1 MSDAASHIP
10 GFLGYLTD
18 LGDSALL
25 VPASA
30 LLAVYLF
37 YLGSRRTATAWLSA
51 LALCVA
57 LTALSKVAFA
67 ACGSLVPGLGV
78 RSPSGHTSMSATFYG
93 CAALMFAGDAE
104 RRVQA
109 GLFGAGTALVLVIA
123 ATRVLLQAHSL
134 GEVAV
139 GLSIGVASVGWFA
152 GRHFAHP
159 PHRVPW
165 VPVVAGIAALAV
177 VMHGWHLQFERLF
190 FALAAFLRINLSVC
204 A

>member
-1 MSDAASHIP
+1 MSDVAGHVL

-37 YLGSRRTATAWLSA
+37 CLGSRGTAATWLSA

-67 ACGSLVPGLGV
+67 ACGSLVPALGV
-78 RSPSGHTSMSATFYG
+78 SSPSGHTSMSATFYG

-104 RRVQA
+104 RRVRA
-109 GLFGAGTALVLVIA
+109 GLLAAGTVLVFVIA
-123 ATRVLLQAHSL
+123 ASRVLLQAHSL
-134 GEVAV
+134 GEVAI

-152 GRHFAHP
+152 GRHFAKP
-159 PHRVPW
+159 PRPVPW
-165 VPVVAGIAALAV
+165 VPVVAGIVALAV
-177 VMHGWHLQFERLF
+177 VMHGWHWQFERLF
-190 FALAAFLRINLSVC
+190 YAFAAFLRINLSVC

>member
-1 MSDAASHIP
+1 MNDAAGHVAA
-10 GFLGYLTD
+10 FLGYLTD

-30 LLAVYLF
+30 LLPVYLF
-37 YLGSRRTATAWLSA
+37 CLGSRRTAATWLSA
-51 LALCVA
+51 LALCVV

-67 ACGSLVPGLGV
+67 ACGSLAPVLGV
-78 RSPSGHTSMSATFYG
+78 SSPSGHTSMSATFYG
-93 CAALMFAGDAE
+93 CAALTFAGDAE
-104 RRVQA
+104 RRVRA
-109 GLFGAGTALVLVIA
+109 GFLAAGTALVFVIA

-152 GRHFAHP
+152 GRYFANP
-159 PHRVPW
+159 PRPVPW
-165 VPVVAGIAALAV
+165 VPVVAGVVALAV
-177 VMHGWHLQFERLF
+177 LTHGWHWQFERLF
-190 FALAAFLRINLSVC
+190 YAVAAFLRINLSVC